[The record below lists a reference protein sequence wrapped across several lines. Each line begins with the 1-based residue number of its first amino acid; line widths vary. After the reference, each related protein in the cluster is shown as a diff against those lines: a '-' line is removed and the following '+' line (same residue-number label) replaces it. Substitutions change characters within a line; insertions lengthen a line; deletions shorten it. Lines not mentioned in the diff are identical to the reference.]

1 LRFLRAFVGGAAADG
16 PWRWYRAA
24 AIGFAIAFLLL
35 IGKAAWANFANLR
48 ATDFVSFW
56 AAARLAIEGHAP
68 LAYDVAAHRQV
79 ALTAASLGGNVVP
92 FPYPPPFLL
101 FVVPFGLVPY
111 WLGFVLWLAAT
122 GGLYLLASRPLTPP
136 YYALAHP
143 AVALNGMIGQNGFL
157 TAGIFMAG
165 ASRLGTAPVLAGAIW
180 GLLAIKPQ
188 LALLLPVALIAGR
201 EWKAIAGGALS
212 AAALSLLA
220 LLLLGTGAWRGFF
233 EILAFYASWMA
244 QGAWPWRMIASP
256 FGVLRY
262 FQVPQAAAL
271 LVHAAIA
278 LGAAWVTWR
287 AWARRL
293 PQRMPVLAAATLLVS
308 PYALSYDSLLLLVPL
323 AWLIAERRQ
332 PWAVAAIWLCLLPV
346 GLFDGVYAGPNTVPL
361 ACLLSLWALHRER
374 AVPAAGQRAPLGV
387 TG

>member
-1 LRFLRAFVGGAAADG
+1 
-16 PWRWYRAA
+16 
-24 AIGFAIAFLLL
+24 
-35 IGKAAWANFANLR
+35 
-48 ATDFVSFW
+48 
-56 AAARLAIEGHAP
+56 
-68 LAYDVAAHRQV
+68 
-79 ALTAASLGGNVVP
+79 
-92 FPYPPPFLL
+92 
-101 FVVPFGLVPY
+101 
-111 WLGFVLWLAAT
+111 
-122 GGLYLLASRPLTPP
+122 
-136 YYALAHP
+136 
-143 AVALNGMIGQNGFL
+143 
-157 TAGIFMAG
+157 
-165 ASRLGTAPVLAGAIW
+165 
-180 GLLAIKPQ
+180 
-188 LALLLPVALIAGR
+188 
-201 EWKAIAGGALS
+201 
-212 AAALSLLA
+212 
-220 LLLLGTGAWRGFF
+220 
-233 EILAFYASWMA
+233 
-244 QGAWPWRMIASP
+244 MIASP

-278 LGAAWVTWR
+278 LAAAGATWR

-374 AVPAAGQRAPLGV
+374 AVPAAGQDAALGV